1 METSF
6 KIKKSGKFIDIQYIT
21 GIKIPMST
29 YDNVLVSSA
38 KEGRKLI
45 NFIRNFED
53 GVRKCLVKE
62 GIDLDYRL
70 IIVKHLG
77 AVDSISSGFD
87 IRSKMSIEELSE
99 RFVFGFK
106 RIYDTMLDDVE
117 ETFKLFNEVKNNSSY
132 TKNWKRYDK
141 YNEYVRDYDLDYPK
155 ISMDDFNNDELKN
168 ISRLASEA
176 LVLLI
181 KERKKKMKN
190 NIVFVAD
197 IGDDIDDLIAIEYL
211 AVNGYLRCLV
221 LDGKSRSDEREKIL
235 VDMGVE
241 IVNDIPEDTEII
253 FCGGALT
260 KIANFVESNSIVLL
274 VANGGFAGTNVV
286 HMSNVLDKFRD
297 KTNIRTYNFNMD
309 VDSTLRV
316 LKSPHIGEIV
326 LVSKNVCHNDI
337 NTRGKL
343 HKDVFLDKYDLRDT
357 KCLHDLLMVKEGI
370 NYLKGNDMICG
381 YKNVMPTYKRDGD
394 DKMTLWG
401 SALVPDSHIKITVKY
416 DD

>member
-1 METSF
+1 
-6 KIKKSGKFIDIQYIT
+6 
-21 GIKIPMST
+21 
-29 YDNVLVSSA
+29 
-38 KEGRKLI
+38 
-45 NFIRNFED
+45 
-53 GVRKCLVKE
+53 
-62 GIDLDYRL
+62 
-70 IIVKHLG
+70 
-77 AVDSISSGFD
+77 
-87 IRSKMSIEELSE
+87 
-99 RFVFGFK
+99 
-106 RIYDTMLDDVE
+106 
-117 ETFKLFNEVKNNSSY
+117 
-132 TKNWKRYDK
+132 
-141 YNEYVRDYDLDYPK
+141 
-155 ISMDDFNNDELKN
+155 
-168 ISRLASEA
+168 
-176 LVLLI
+176 
-181 KERKKKMKN
+181 MKN
-190 NIVFVAD
+190 KIVFVAD
-197 IGDDIDDLIAIEYL
+197 IADDIDDLIAIEYL